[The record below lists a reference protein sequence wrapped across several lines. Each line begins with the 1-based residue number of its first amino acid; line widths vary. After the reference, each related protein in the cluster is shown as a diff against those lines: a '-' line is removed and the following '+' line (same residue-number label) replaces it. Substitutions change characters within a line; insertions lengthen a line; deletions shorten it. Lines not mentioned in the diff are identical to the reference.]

1 MNGITVGIDIGGT
14 KTHLRAYDPA
24 GHADDLVVPSV
35 EWRLRDWTGDAR
47 ALLAF
52 AEKLAAGR
60 PIRAIAVGA
69 HGCDN
74 QEECDAFEAGFRA
87 VTTIPVTVV
96 NDAELIPASIG
107 AINGIGVVAGTGS
120 IAVTRNADGRML
132 AAGGWGWVIGDEGS
146 AAGLVREA
154 GRAIS
159 RYLDCGGSRDEPL
172 VRALFAALDIDNPAR
187 IGSQVANAG
196 GAAALGRHASVI
208 FDAASAGSAIA
219 QTVIDEGATALV
231 DLVERL
237 KMLGAEARSVVAGG
251 GVIVAQSRLADAFL
265 KAMDARFGASLSV
278 SIYPGPP
285 VEGACNIA
293 KALAA
298 AMPRPAAP
306 ERAGRTA

>member
-24 GHADDLVVPSV
+24 GHADDLIVPSA

-47 ALLAF
+47 ALVGFVETLAG
-52 AEKLAAGR
+52 GR
-60 PIRAIAVGA
+60 TVDGVAVGA

-74 QEECDAFEAGFRA
+74 QEECDAFAAGFRA
-87 VTTIPVTVV
+87 VTAIPVKIV

-107 AINGIGVVAGTGS
+107 EINGIGVVAGTGS
-120 IAVTRNADGRML
+120 IAVTRNTDGRML
-132 AAGGWGWVIGDEGS
+132 VAGGWGWVIGDEGS

-159 RYLDCGGSRDEPL
+159 KYLDCGGSPDEPL
-172 VRALFAALDIDNPAR
+172 VRALFRALDIDNPAR
-187 IGSQVANAG
+187 IGSQIAGAG
-196 GAAALGRHASVI
+196 GAAALGRHASAI
-208 FDAASAGSAIA
+208 FDAASMGSTIA
-219 QTVIDEGATALV
+219 QTVIDEGASALV

-237 KMLGAEARSVVAGG
+237 RMLGAEASSVVAGG
-251 GVIVAQSRLADAFL
+251 GVIVAQPGLANAFL
-265 KAMDARFGASLSV
+265 QAMDARFGSSLSV

-293 KALAA
+293 KAFAA
-298 AMPRPAAP
+298 SVPLSGLP
-306 ERAGRTA
+306 ERAGRSA